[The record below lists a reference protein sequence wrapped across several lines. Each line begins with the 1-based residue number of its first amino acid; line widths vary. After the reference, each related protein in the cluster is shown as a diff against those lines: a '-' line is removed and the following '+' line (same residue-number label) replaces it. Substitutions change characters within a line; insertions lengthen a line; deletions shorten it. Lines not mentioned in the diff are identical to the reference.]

1 MADPLIGGAL
11 SLDSTLQWAS
21 LKLDSTLNLIP
32 CNLQT
37 PNAQV
42 PISYAHQNPELL
54 HSKLYPGPSPCRPQ
68 AQAVVS
74 SDVAFSIYGFGFPFR
89 PKRYLQA
96 FTCGT
101 SSSRQTSQKGCIC
114 WIQQPPPPRLRLAV
128 VKTRWIVCGG
138 CKLLREQ
145 ALGSSAL
152 AEANYTPNL

>member
-42 PISYAHQNPELL
+42 PISYAPQNPELL

-114 WIQQPPPPRLRLAV
+114 WIQQPPPPPEAPPC
-128 VKTRWIVCGG
+128 CGENSMDRVWRVQTAPRAG
-138 CKLLREQ
+138 AWKLCFSRSQLY
-145 ALGSSAL
+145 A
-152 AEANYTPNL
+152 